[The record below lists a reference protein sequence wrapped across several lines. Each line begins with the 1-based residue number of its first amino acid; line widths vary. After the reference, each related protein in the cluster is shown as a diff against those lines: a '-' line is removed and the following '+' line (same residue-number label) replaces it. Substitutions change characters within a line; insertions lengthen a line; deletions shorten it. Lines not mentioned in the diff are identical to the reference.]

1 MFLLQAS
8 FFAVAHIFYAVY
20 FLRGA
25 WFRPSSL
32 AAALLLCAAVAVAAS
47 RIIPAVGNPTEH
59 GAVVVYA
66 VLITL
71 MCASSFFWKGKGR
84 GWYIAGAL
92 LFLISDVFL
101 AWNRF
106 VRPFTWSSVAV
117 LSCYW
122 AAQALLDAGLE
133 VRCCGVP
140 GMPEALPTPA
150 DFVILPFPA
159 LQGERLRGT
168 AAPERTAVFA
178 CCRRGTRVY
187 GGGLSPLRQALL
199 DCGAEPV
206 ELFGTEPL
214 TTHNAVPTAE
224 GAIALAV
231 LHSPYRLHGAPC
243 LVIGYGH
250 IGRVLANKLHGLSA
264 RVTVAARRPSDRA
277 AAEALG
283 LEADETGRYA
293 RGLAYHFVF
302 NTVPAPVL
310 TQDQLAA
317 LLPGCLLVELASAPG
332 GIPACTRTDVTRIDA
347 PGLPGRFCPASA
359 GAAYAAAILEQEGAF
374 PA

>member
-1 MFLLQAS
+1 MIRKLQKADINRVADIWLKTNLKAHFFISEQYWISNYEFVKELLPQA
-8 FFAVAHIFYAVY
+8 
-20 FLRGA
+20 
-25 WFRPSSL
+25 
-32 AAALLLCAAVAVAAS
+32 
-47 RIIPAVGNPTEH
+47 E
-59 GAVVVYA
+59 
-66 VLITL
+66 
-71 MCASSFFWKGKGR
+71 
-84 GWYIAGAL
+84 
-92 LFLISDVFL
+92 
-101 AWNRF
+101 
-106 VRPFTWSSVAV
+106 
-117 LSCYW
+117 
-122 AAQALLDAGLE
+122 
-133 VRCCGVP
+133 
-140 GMPEALPTPA
+140 
-150 DFVILPFPA
+150 
-159 LQGERLRGT
+159 
-168 AAPERTAVFA
+168 
-178 CCRRGTRVY
+178 VY

>member
-1 MFLLQAS
+1 MIKVLKFGGTSVGSAANMRRVADIIVREGASVTVLSAMSGTTDTLQRIASFAAAGGCEEEIALLLAGLKRKYVRCAGELLSDGYADASAAVERTMERVAAEAVYGMWQHFGLPLLPLVFALPVFYLAVVSLVPTKWHGSFMSLGLLMSAAGDYCGESGMFLLQAS

-122 AAQALLDAGLE
+122 AAQALLAGS
-133 VRCCGVP
+133 
-140 GMPEALPTPA
+140 
-150 DFVILPFPA
+150 
-159 LQGERLRGT
+159 
-168 AAPERTAVFA
+168 
-178 CCRRGTRVY
+178 Y
-187 GGGLSPLRQALL
+187 
-199 DCGAEPV
+199 
-206 ELFGTEPL
+206 
-214 TTHNAVPTAE
+214 
-224 GAIALAV
+224 LA
-231 LHSPYRLHGAPC
+231 RF
-243 LVIGYGH
+243 I
-250 IGRVLANKLHGLSA
+250 
-264 RVTVAARRPSDRA
+264 RRPLFR
-277 AAEALG
+277 
-283 LEADETGRYA
+283 
-293 RGLAYHFVF
+293 
-302 NTVPAPVL
+302 
-310 TQDQLAA
+310 
-317 LLPGCLLVELASAPG
+317 
-332 GIPACTRTDVTRIDA
+332 
-347 PGLPGRFCPASA
+347 
-359 GAAYAAAILEQEGAF
+359 
-374 PA
+374 

>member
-1 MFLLQAS
+1 MSKTCFLLGGDERQ
-8 FFAVAHIFYAVY
+8 
-20 FLRGA
+20 R
-25 WFRPSSL
+25 
-32 AAALLLCAAVAVAAS
+32 
-47 RIIPAVGNPTEH
+47 
-59 GAVVVYA
+59 
-66 VLITL
+66 
-71 MCASSFFWKGKGR
+71 
-84 GWYIAGAL
+84 
-92 LFLISDVFL
+92 
-101 AWNRF
+101 
-106 VRPFTWSSVAV
+106 
-117 LSCYW
+117 W

-140 GMPEALPTPA
+140 GMPEALPAPA
-150 DFVILPFPA
+150 DFVILPFPT

-277 AAEALG
+277 AAEAFG

-317 LLPGCLLVELASAPG
+317 LLPGCLLLELASAPG

-347 PGLPGRFCPASA
+347 PGLPGKFCPASA

>member
-1 MFLLQAS
+1 MKKGTYISLLAGYAVTVAVYGMWQHFGLPLPLVFALPVFYLAVVSLVPTKWHGSFMSLGLLMSAAGDYCGESGMFLLQAS

-122 AAQALLDAGLE
+122 AAQALLAGS
-133 VRCCGVP
+133 
-140 GMPEALPTPA
+140 
-150 DFVILPFPA
+150 
-159 LQGERLRGT
+159 
-168 AAPERTAVFA
+168 
-178 CCRRGTRVY
+178 Y
-187 GGGLSPLRQALL
+187 
-199 DCGAEPV
+199 
-206 ELFGTEPL
+206 
-214 TTHNAVPTAE
+214 
-224 GAIALAV
+224 LA
-231 LHSPYRLHGAPC
+231 RF
-243 LVIGYGH
+243 I
-250 IGRVLANKLHGLSA
+250 
-264 RVTVAARRPSDRA
+264 RRPLFR
-277 AAEALG
+277 
-283 LEADETGRYA
+283 
-293 RGLAYHFVF
+293 
-302 NTVPAPVL
+302 
-310 TQDQLAA
+310 
-317 LLPGCLLVELASAPG
+317 
-332 GIPACTRTDVTRIDA
+332 
-347 PGLPGRFCPASA
+347 
-359 GAAYAAAILEQEGAF
+359 
-374 PA
+374 

>member
-1 MFLLQAS
+1 MKKGTYISLLAGYAVTVAVYGMWQHFGLPLLPLVFALPVFYLAVVSLVPTKWHGSFMSLGLLMSAAGDYCGESGMFLLQAS

-122 AAQALLDAGLE
+122 AAQALLAGS
-133 VRCCGVP
+133 
-140 GMPEALPTPA
+140 
-150 DFVILPFPA
+150 
-159 LQGERLRGT
+159 
-168 AAPERTAVFA
+168 
-178 CCRRGTRVY
+178 Y
-187 GGGLSPLRQALL
+187 
-199 DCGAEPV
+199 
-206 ELFGTEPL
+206 
-214 TTHNAVPTAE
+214 
-224 GAIALAV
+224 LA
-231 LHSPYRLHGAPC
+231 RF
-243 LVIGYGH
+243 I
-250 IGRVLANKLHGLSA
+250 
-264 RVTVAARRPSDRA
+264 RRP
-277 AAEALG
+277 
-283 LEADETGRYA
+283 
-293 RGLAYHFVF
+293 
-302 NTVPAPVL
+302 
-310 TQDQLAA
+310 
-317 LLPGCLLVELASAPG
+317 LV
-332 GIPACTRTDVTRIDA
+332 R
-347 PGLPGRFCPASA
+347 
-359 GAAYAAAILEQEGAF
+359 
-374 PA
+374 

>member
-1 MFLLQAS
+1 MRGLRVGGAVKAITCFLLGGDERQ
-8 FFAVAHIFYAVY
+8 
-20 FLRGA
+20 R
-25 WFRPSSL
+25 
-32 AAALLLCAAVAVAAS
+32 
-47 RIIPAVGNPTEH
+47 
-59 GAVVVYA
+59 
-66 VLITL
+66 
-71 MCASSFFWKGKGR
+71 
-84 GWYIAGAL
+84 
-92 LFLISDVFL
+92 
-101 AWNRF
+101 
-106 VRPFTWSSVAV
+106 
-117 LSCYW
+117 W

-140 GMPEALPTPA
+140 GMPEALPAPA

-277 AAEALG
+277 MAEAFG

-332 GIPACTRTDVTRIDA
+332 GIPACTRTEVTRIAA